1 MPFKPGQSGNP
12 SGRPKLRLPD
22 GRSLRDLAREH
33 TEECINALIGIVRES
48 DNDPA
53 RRAAATDLLDRGW
66 GKPTQPLA
74 GDPDMPPVDW
84 AKAPEPVLAW
94 MASQA
99 LPEDNVTEH

>member
-33 TEECINALIGIVRES
+33 TEECINALISIVRDSE
-48 DNDPA
+48 NDPA

-66 GKPTQPLA
+66 GKPTQPIA
-74 GDPDMPPVDW
+74 GDPDMPPVNW
-84 AKAPEPVLAW
+84 ADAPDAVLAW
-94 MASQA
+94 MASQS
-99 LPEDNVTEH
+99 LPDDNVTEH

>member
-1 MPFKPGQSGNP
+1 MPWQKGQSGNP
-12 SGRPKLRLPD
+12 RGGKRLEMANGKTLRE
-22 GRSLRDLAREH
+22 LAREH
-33 TEECINALIGIVRES
+33 TDDCIKALVKIVKDS
-48 DNDPA
+48 DNDTA

-99 LPEDNVTEH
+99 LPDDNVTEH